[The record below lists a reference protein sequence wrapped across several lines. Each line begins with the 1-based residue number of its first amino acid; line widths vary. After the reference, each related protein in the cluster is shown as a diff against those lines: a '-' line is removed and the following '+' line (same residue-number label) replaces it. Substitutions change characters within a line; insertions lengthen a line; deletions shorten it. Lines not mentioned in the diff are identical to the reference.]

1 MVKKND
7 ACFTLI
13 LEYLDK
19 TDAKIPRMQT
29 ARRTSLTINVVE
41 QFVLLDLDVILMKRL
56 VTLGRGG
63 SGKTTFVSLMTKY
76 FIEKGETPILLIDAD
91 PDQNLS
97 EMLGIDL
104 KEAGKRTISE
114 LLVETFLESGG
125 TTVGV
130 PPSKRIESKIWEL
143 GLYEGENFDFMAIGT
158 KFIEGCYCLPNNALK
173 NALDGLIKSYEYV
186 IIDSPGGLEHL
197 NRRIS
202 SVIDDMFDII
212 DPSQK
217 SFHHVERAYKIAKEI
232 KIDFNNFYIVGG
244 NRVPEDLE
252 SEVAKRTNLEYL
264 GKINYDKEVESY
276 VLYGKSLLELPE
288 TSTAYNSVKKILQ
301 KAGY

>member
-1 MVKKND
+1 
-7 ACFTLI
+7 
-13 LEYLDK
+13 
-19 TDAKIPRMQT
+19 
-29 ARRTSLTINVVE
+29 
-41 QFVLLDLDVILMKRL
+41 MKRL

-76 FIEKGETPILLIDAD
+76 FIEKSETPILLIDAD

-104 KEAGKRTISE
+104 NEEGKKTISE

-143 GLYEGENFDFMAIGT
+143 GLLEGKYFDFMAIGT

-173 NALDGLIKSYEYV
+173 NALEGLIKSYKYV

-197 NRRIS
+197 NRRIAS
-202 SVIDDMFDII
+202 KIDDMFDII

-217 SFHHVERAYKIAKEI
+217 SFHHVERAYKIAKQI
-232 KIDFNNFYIVGG
+232 KIDFNNFYVVGG

-252 SEVAKRTNLEYL
+252 SEVEKRTNLEYL
-264 GKINYDKEVESY
+264 GKISYDKEVENY

-288 TSTAYNSVKKILQ
+288 TSSAYQSVKKILQ

>member
-1 MVKKND
+1 
-7 ACFTLI
+7 
-13 LEYLDK
+13 
-19 TDAKIPRMQT
+19 
-29 ARRTSLTINVVE
+29 
-41 QFVLLDLDVILMKRL
+41 MKRL
-56 VTLGRGG
+56 VTMGRGG

-76 FIEKGETPILLIDAD
+76 FIEKGETPVLLIDAD

-97 EMLGIDL
+97 EMLGIDIR
-104 KEAGKRTISE
+104 EEGKRTVSE

-143 GLYEGENFDFMAIGT
+143 ELYEGEYFDFMAIGT

-186 IIDSPGGLEHL
+186 LIDSPGGLEHL
-197 NRRIS
+197 NRRIAS
-202 SVIDDMFDII
+202 KVDDIFDII

-217 SFHHVERAYKIAKEI
+217 SFHHVERAFKVAKEV
-232 KIDFNNFYIVGG
+232 KIDFNNFYVVGG
-244 NRVPEDLE
+244 NRVPEE
-252 SEVAKRTNLEYL
+252 WEEEVENRTKLEYL
-264 GKINYDKEVESY
+264 GKISYDKKVENF
-276 VLYGKSLLELPE
+276 VLYGKSLLDLPE
-288 TSTAYNSVKKILQ
+288 TSRAYISIKEILQ

>member
-1 MVKKND
+1 
-7 ACFTLI
+7 
-13 LEYLDK
+13 
-19 TDAKIPRMQT
+19 
-29 ARRTSLTINVVE
+29 
-41 QFVLLDLDVILMKRL
+41 MKRI

-104 KEAGKRTISE
+104 NAEQKKTISE

-143 GLYEGENFDFMAIGT
+143 GLLEGKLFDFMAIGT

-173 NALDGLIKSYEYV
+173 NALEGLIKSYKYV

-197 NRRIS
+197 NRRIAS
-202 SVIDDMFDII
+202 KIDDMFDII

-217 SFHHVERAYKIAKEI
+217 SFHHVERAYKIAKQI
-232 KIDFNNFYIVGG
+232 KIEFNNFYVVGG

-252 SEVAKRTNLEYL
+252 SEVTKRTKLEYL
-264 GKINYDKEVESY
+264 GKISYDKEVENY

-288 TSTAYNSVKKILQ
+288 TSNAYKSVKKILQ